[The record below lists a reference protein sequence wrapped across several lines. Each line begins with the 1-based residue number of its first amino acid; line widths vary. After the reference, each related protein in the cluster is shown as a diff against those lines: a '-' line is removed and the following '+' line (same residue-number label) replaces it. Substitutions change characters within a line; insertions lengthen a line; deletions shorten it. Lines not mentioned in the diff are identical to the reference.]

1 MRFFSCFLLLLE
13 NVDEATCIFLCI
25 GELVGVAV
33 WVGSVGKKE
42 ARMALQTELNYR
54 TNQGQMSIAEH
65 FSFLFLTLLHFYCRV
80 FILLCFFFVLIL
92 MSRVSSWYFVSFLY
106 GFTNSFFSNKQIIY
120 FPSLVFDYHS
130 SLSDQSFMILVLMC
144 WGSILLRIDF
154 LYHSSFDGVCTSIL
168 SFRFFYPNSFFRSYS
183 NCITSIW

>member
-1 MRFFSCFLLLLE
+1 MNDHFPTNDIFTHAFFSCFLLLLE

-65 FSFLFLTLLHFYCRV
+65 MPLFISFFNSFAFLLQSFHFVV
-80 FILLCFFFVLIL
+80 FFFFVLIL
-92 MSRVSSWYFVSFLY
+92 MSRVSS
-106 GFTNSFFSNKQIIY
+106 
-120 FPSLVFDYHS
+120 
-130 SLSDQSFMILVLMC
+130 
-144 WGSILLRIDF
+144 
-154 LYHSSFDGVCTSIL
+154 
-168 SFRFFYPNSFFRSYS
+168 
-183 NCITSIW
+183 

>member
-1 MRFFSCFLLLLE
+1 MNDHFPTNDIFTHAFFSCFLLLLE

-80 FILLCFFFVLIL
+80 FILLCFFLRVNFDVKSFLLIFRFLFIWLHKFVL
-92 MSRVSSWYFVSFLY
+92 F
-106 GFTNSFFSNKQIIY
+106 
-120 FPSLVFDYHS
+120 
-130 SLSDQSFMILVLMC
+130 
-144 WGSILLRIDF
+144 
-154 LYHSSFDGVCTSIL
+154 
-168 SFRFFYPNSFFRSYS
+168 
-183 NCITSIW
+183 